1 LPIQPKSEK
10 QKQTTRVSV
19 PVTVEQP
26 KEPPPRVSVVVVS
39 RNRVAMLRRCL
50 ESIEA
55 SEVRSALQVI
65 VVDNGSTDGS
75 EQLGDSFPKAQF
87 IRLPKN
93 FGLTKAL
100 NLGWRAADAEYV
112 FFLHDDTEVPP
123 SAVALLAAALDAHA
137 DAAAVC
143 PLLVDEKG
151 QPAPQ
156 LGSLPPTGE
165 WCPATPGDEPMAV
178 EFPRGAAL
186 MLRVYFIK
194 ALRQIDERYGQFGS
208 DADLA
213 AEIRRASRKIL
224 LVPAARV
231 RHDGR
236 TSYSTVERADFL
248 SSRAVFLGKYQGFGA
263 GLQARF
269 AAILGSLFGMRLGEL
284 KYTLSCQKIDGTQP

>member
-1 LPIQPKSEK
+1 
-10 QKQTTRVSV
+10 
-19 PVTVEQP
+19 
-26 KEPPPRVSVVVVS
+26 VSVVVVS
-39 RNRVAMLRRCL
+39 RNRAAMLRRCL

-55 SEVRSALQVI
+55 SEARATLQVI

-75 EQLGDSFPKAQF
+75 SQLGDDFPDVQF

-112 FFLHDDTEVPP
+112 FFLHDDTEVQA
-123 SAVALLAAALDAHA
+123 SSVGLLAAALDTHS

-143 PLLVDEKG
+143 PLLVDGQG
-151 QPAPQ
+151 QPAAQ
-156 LGSLPPTGE
+156 LGSLPPTRE
-165 WCPATPGDEPMAV
+165 WRPATHGAEPSPV

-231 RHDGR
+231 RHEGR
-236 TSYSTVERADFL
+236 FHYSSLESADFL

-263 GLQARF
+263 GIQARI
-269 AAILGSLFGMRLGEL
+269 AAVLGSLAGFRLGEL
-284 KYTLSCQKIDGTQP
+284 KYTIAGQKIDGTQE